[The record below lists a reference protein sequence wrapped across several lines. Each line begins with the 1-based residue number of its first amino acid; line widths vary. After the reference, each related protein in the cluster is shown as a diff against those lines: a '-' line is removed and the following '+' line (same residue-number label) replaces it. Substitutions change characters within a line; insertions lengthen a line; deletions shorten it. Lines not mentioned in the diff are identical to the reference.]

1 MYLAEEKSTLSAVY
15 TARSAIR
22 HYSLIHRTSIP
33 SPTDSEDVALV
44 VRSIRRNL
52 AKPVKKR
59 KPTSKPIL
67 IKLIYNLLQ
76 GDQVKDS
83 DFIINIDIWQVVTK
97 TVFKFHT
104 FARFEKILDL
114 KKSDFDF
121 FENGDVEIVIPKEKT
136 ISFLMLAKFIFLN
149 QMIFIALLICL
160 RNIL

>member
-1 MYLAEEKSTLSAVY
+1 M
-15 TARSAIR
+15 
-22 HYSLIHRTSIP
+22 
-33 SPTDSEDVALV
+33 
-44 VRSIRRNL
+44 
-52 AKPVKKR
+52 
-59 KPTSKPIL
+59 
-67 IKLIYNLLQ
+67 Q

-149 QMIFIALLICL
+149 LMIFIALLICL